1 MNHCGRQQQLT
12 YFSNTSNWTSFF
24 NYNSNIVQANRSP
37 KTPKK
42 KKRQF
47 DEFAKGKKMRN
58 HNTTLNTIFMTFK
71 HSFSN
76 KILAYFTPSSMKG
89 IFSLSLFHLTFSSR
103 NEKKKSK
110 TSENYLIE

>member
-1 MNHCGRQQQLT
+1 MSVHVAVLRPPKKEFKKNDSKKITKLIQAMNHCGRQQQLT

-47 DEFAKGKKMRN
+47 DEFAK
-58 HNTTLNTIFMTFK
+58 
-71 HSFSN
+71 
-76 KILAYFTPSSMKG
+76 
-89 IFSLSLFHLTFSSR
+89 
-103 NEKKKSK
+103 EKKK
-110 TSENYLIE
+110 